1 MHSKLKL
8 IVCVLTLPLP
18 WLLRRPLL
26 QWLCGYC
33 LHPTSRI
40 GLSLVYPDQLVME
53 EHTSI
58 GHLTVCKGL
67 KRLHLGAHA
76 TIGRGNWITGFP
88 AENKTFFAHQKDRVP
103 ELVLGAQSAI
113 THRHIIDCTSAV
125 HIGSF
130 TTVAGYRSQ
139 ILTHSIDL
147 MDCRQSS
154 APVTIGD
161 YCFVGTDCV
170 LLGGSV
176 LPSYSA
182 LGAKSLL
189 NKAHTQS
196 RCLYAGVPATPLKS
210 LEPEK
215 MKYFQRE
222 EGFIH

>member
-1 MHSKLKL
+1 MRSKLKL
-8 IVCVLTLPLP
+8 ICCLLTLPFP
-18 WLLRRPLL
+18 WFVRRVLL
-26 QWLCGYC
+26 QWCCGYR
-33 LHPTSRI
+33 LHATSRI
-40 GLSLVYPDQLVME
+40 GWSLIYPDELMMD
-53 EHTSI
+53 EHASI

-76 TIGRGNWITGFP
+76 SIGRGNWITGFP
-88 AENKTFFAHQKDRVP
+88 AENKTFFAHQRDRVP
-103 ELVLGAQSAI
+103 ELLLGSQSAI

-125 HIGSF
+125 HIGEF
-130 TTVAGYRSQ
+130 TTVAGFRSQ

-154 APVTIGD
+154 APVVIGD

-189 NKAHTQS
+189 NKPHT
-196 RCLYAGVPATPLKS
+196 RTHCLYAGVPATAIKS
-210 LEPEK
+210 LEPE

-222 EGFIH
+222 VGFVR

>member
-1 MHSKLKL
+1 MRSKLRML
-8 IVCVLTLPLP
+8 VSLLTLPLP
-18 WLLRRPLL
+18 WFLRRVLL
-26 QWLCGYC
+26 QLCCGYR

-40 GLSLVYPDQLVME
+40 GLSVVCPDELVME
-53 EHTSI
+53 EHASI

-67 KRLHLGAHA
+67 RRLHMGAHSI
-76 TIGRGNWITGFP
+76 IGRGNWISGFP
-88 AENKTFFAHQKDRVP
+88 SANKTFFAHQNDRVP
-103 ELVLGAQSAI
+103 ELILGAQSAI
-113 THRHIIDCTSAV
+113 THRHIIDCTNAV
-125 HIGSF
+125 HIGAF

-189 NKAHTQS
+189 NKAHTETHS
-196 RCLYAGVPATPLKS
+196 LYAGVPARAVKS
-210 LEPEK
+210 LEPEL
-215 MKYFQRE
+215 KYFQRDV
-222 EGFIH
+222 GFVK